1 MDIALYLLSALLV
14 IVGLAGTVFPALPG
28 LPLMLAGFALAAWVG
43 DFQTITVAALI
54 VLGVLTAIGFVI
66 DLVAGWLG
74 ARASGASKK
83 ALWGALAGSLI
94 GLFFGLPGLIFG
106 PLVGAALGE
115 FLARRDLYQAG
126 KVGLGT
132 FIGFIVGT
140 VAKIGCAFAMLAVFA
155 GALLF

>member
-1 MDIALYLLSALLV
+1 MDIALYLLSAVLV

-28 LPLMLAGFALAAWVG
+28 LPLMLAGFALAGWVG

-74 ARASGASKK
+74 ARASGASPK

-94 GLFFGLPGLIFG
+94 GLFFGLPGVIFG
-106 PLVGAALGE
+106 PLVGAAAGE
-115 FLARRDLYQAG
+115 FLAKRDLYQAG
-126 KVGLGT
+126 KVGIGT